1 MGKEKRGAGRH
12 WWQDW
17 ELYLMALPCIVVVII
32 FNYIPMGG
40 IILAFKSYNFSDGV
54 LKSPWVGFDNFRFFF
69 ESGVAGRLVFNTVFL
84 NTLFA
89 LAVQILGILAALFL
103 NEIFKYKVAKVYQSV
118 LFFPHFISW
127 VIVGY
132 FAYAFLNADNG
143 LVNNLLNGMGIKE
156 INWYAEPGYW
166 PVILTIISV
175 WKGLGYFTIIYL
187 AGMVTINPELYEA
200 VRLDGGN
207 KYHEMRYITFPMI
220 KPLIYTNVFLA
231 LGRMFYANFDFFN
244 NVVRNTGQIMSTT
257 DVIDTYVMRSVL
269 VTGDF
274 NMAAAAGLFQGL
286 CGFIL
291 ILGSNWLVDRFDKE
305 NALF

>member
-1 MGKEKRGAGRH
+1 MEKKEKNANRSWRR
-12 WWQDW
+12 DW
-17 ELYLMALPCIVVVII
+17 ELYLMALPCVILVII

-40 IILAFKSYNFSDGV
+40 VILAFKSYNFSDGI

-89 LAVQILGILAALFL
+89 LAVQILGIITALFL
-103 NEIFKYKVAKVYQSV
+103 NEIFKYKIAKVYQSV

-143 LVNNLLNGMGIKE
+143 LINNFLNAIGVEG

-166 PVILTIISV
+166 PIILTVISV

-220 KPLIYTNVFLA
+220 KPLVYTNVFLA

-274 NMAAAAGLFQGL
+274 NMAAAAGLFQGI
-286 CGFIL
+286 CGFVL

>member
-1 MGKEKRGAGRH
+1 MNNKKKSTGRR

-17 ELYLMALPCIVVVII
+17 ELYLMALPCIAVVII

-84 NTLFA
+84 NTLFS

-103 NEIFKYKVAKVYQSV
+103 NEIFKYKIAKVYQSV

-143 LVNNLLNGMGIKE
+143 LVNNLLNGIGIE
-156 INWYAEPGYW
+156 GINWYAEPGYW
-166 PVILTIISV
+166 PIILTVISV

-220 KPLIYTNVFLA
+220 KPLIYTNIFLA

-274 NMAAAAGLFQGL
+274 NMAAAAGLFQGI

>member
-1 MGKEKRGAGRH
+1 MKKGKKKAGRG
-12 WWQDW
+12 WRRDW
-17 ELYLMALPCIVVVII
+17 ELYLMALPCMVAVII

-54 LKSPWVGFDNFRFFF
+54 WKSPWVGFDNFRFFF

-89 LAVQILGILAALFL
+89 LAVQILGILAALLL
-103 NEIFKYKVAKVYQSV
+103 NEIFKYKIAKVYQSV

-143 LVNNLLNGMGIKE
+143 LINNLLGSVGIE
-156 INWYAEPGYW
+156 GINWYAQPEYW
-166 PVILTIISV
+166 PAILTAISV

-187 AGMVTINPELYEA
+187 AGMVTVNPELYEA

-274 NMAAAAGLFQGL
+274 NMAAAAGLFQGI